1 MLSQSNQL
9 QSNPP
14 HRTATGEEQAGT
26 SRSRRLERHV
36 RANDGFSLPEL
47 LVVILIIGVLAA
59 IAIPAF
65 LSTTAKATDVQAKE
79 VARNAQT
86 AAETFAV
93 DHAGSY
99 AELSTE
105 GLAGEDPTL
114 ASTASNQHAWLSG
127 ATGTTSEY
135 TLTATAT
142 NGDELTIQRAA
153 DGTVT
158 RSCHSTTKGCSGAEN
173 ASW

>member
-1 MLSQSNQL
+1 MLL

-14 HRTATGEEQAGT
+14 HGAAAGGEQAGT
-26 SRSRRLERHV
+26 SRWRRLARHL
-36 RANDGFSLPEL
+36 RRSGGFSLPEL

-65 LSTTAKATDVQAKE
+65 LSTTTAATDVQAKE
-79 VARNAQT
+79 LVRNAQT

-99 AELSTE
+99 ANVTPEA
-105 GLAGEDPTL
+105 LAGEDPTI
-114 ASTASNQHAWLSG
+114 ATAKSNQHAWLSS
-127 ATGTTSEY
+127 ATPGSASASEY

-142 NGDELTIQRAA
+142 NNDELTIKRAA

-158 RSCHSTTKGCSGAEN
+158 RSCHSQKSGCSGGEN
-173 ASW
+173 GSW

>member
-1 MLSQSNQL
+1 MLL

-14 HRTATGEEQAGT
+14 HRTATGAQRAGT
-26 SRSRRLERHV
+26 SRSSRLAH
-36 RANDGFSLPEL
+36 ASDGFSLPEV

-59 IAIPAF
+59 IAIPTF

-79 VARNAQT
+79 LVRNAQT

-99 AELSTE
+99 AEVTPE
-105 GLAGEDPTL
+105 ALAAEDPTIATS
-114 ASTASNQHAWLSG
+114 ASTQHAWLSS
-127 ATGTTSEY
+127 ATGSSSEY

-142 NGDELTIQRAA
+142 NNDELTLTRAA

-158 RSCHSTTKGCSGAEN
+158 RSCHSKTMDCSGAEN
-173 ASW
+173 SSW